1 MYIKFQEV
9 RMATRRYVSSVRA
22 AAAAETRK
30 QVMEAARRLLRE
42 QSNFAA
48 FSLDSVAREAGVTR
62 LTVYNQFGS
71 RRGLL
76 EVLFDDLA
84 EKGGL
89 DRIPEAMA
97 IADPREALDHLITIF
112 CRFWGG
118 DPAIGRL
125 NEAVAVDLEF
135 GETVSARNERRR
147 KAIETLATRVSA
159 GKGIGG
165 DRLRDA
171 VDLIFGLTSYAM
183 FKTLVSKRSPE
194 AASVLIRKAC
204 AGVLDGILVSG

>member
-1 MYIKFQEV
+1 
-9 RMATRRYVSSVRA
+9 MATRRYVSSARA
-22 AAAAETRK
+22 AAAEETRK
-30 QVMEAARRLLRE
+30 QVIEAAQHLLRE

-97 IADPREALDHLITIF
+97 IADPREALDRLITIF
-112 CRFWGG
+112 CGFWGG
-118 DPAIGRL
+118 DPAVGRL
-125 NEAVAVDLEF
+125 NEAVVVDPEF

-147 KAIETLATRVSA
+147 KAIETLVARMSA

-165 DRLRDA
+165 DRRRDA
-171 VDLIFGLTSYAM
+171 ADLIFGLTGYAM
-183 FKTLVSKRSPE
+183 FKALASQRS
-194 AASVLIRKAC
+194 SDVVCVLIRKAC
-204 AGVLDGILVSG
+204 AAVLDGILAGG